1 MEKTC
6 TYAIGRGF
14 FQFLLPAPRTLST
27 LVEILFLIYDIY
39 RCFCLFVGN
48 GDEVKEVSLIFNLVT
63 AWKG

>member
-6 TYAIGRGF
+6 TYAIGCGF

-39 RCFCLFVGN
+39 IGVFVFLL
-48 GDEVKEVSLIFNLVT
+48 EMEMKLRRLV
-63 AWKG
+63 

>member
-39 RCFCLFVGN
+39 
-48 GDEVKEVSLIFNLVT
+48 I
-63 AWKG
+63 